1 MKKCDIFPKYFL
13 STIHI
18 GEINGSLDEVLYSCN
33 EIFEEELQGRL
44 DRMTSLAE
52 PLIMIFVGIFT
63 GSIIM
68 AIALPLFSMYNI
80 KF

>member
-1 MKKCDIFPKYFL
+1 MKKCDIFSRYFL

-18 GEINGSLDEVLYSCN
+18 GEINGSIEEVLYSCN
-33 EIFEEELQGRL
+33 EVFEEELQGRL

-52 PLIMIFVGIFT
+52 PLLIVFVGIFI

-68 AIALPLFSMYNI
+68 AIMLPLFSMYNTQ
-80 KF
+80 F